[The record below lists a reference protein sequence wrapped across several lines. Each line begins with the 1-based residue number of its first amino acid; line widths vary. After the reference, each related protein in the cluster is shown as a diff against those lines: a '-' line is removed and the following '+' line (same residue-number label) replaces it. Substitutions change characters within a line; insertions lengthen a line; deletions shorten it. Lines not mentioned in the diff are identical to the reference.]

1 MHKLLKLAIPAAL
14 VAAGIGWWLTAPVTV
29 ADDAFDG
36 VTGEVDRGAVV
47 FTAAGC
53 ASCHAAPDAKDDAKL
68 LLAGGQRFPSDFGT
82 FLAPNIS
89 PDPEHGIGSW
99 ALRDL
104 ANALLHG
111 TSPEGAHYYPAF
123 PYTSYNKMADRDI
136 ADLWAYMQTLPA
148 SDTPSQPHEVGFPF
162 NIRRSLGGWKLL
174 FDRDDWVMAGDNLGA
189 DLTRGRYLVE
199 ALGHCAECH
208 TPRNALGGL
217 DRARWM
223 AGAPDPS
230 GEGRVPALTPDKL
243 SWSATDIAYYL
254 ETGFT
259 PEFDSAGGHMA
270 KVVSNTAKLA
280 KEDREAIAAYVKA
293 LDIPATPEPSTGY

>member
-1 MHKLLKLAIPAAL
+1 MRKLLKLLVLAAV
-14 VAAGIGWWLTAPVTV
+14 VAAGIGWFVTAPS
-29 ADDAFDG
+29 ALPNDAFDG
-36 VTGEVDRGAVV
+36 VSGDPARGETV

-53 ASCHAAPDAKDDAKL
+53 ASCHMAPGAEDEAKL
-68 LLAGGQRFPSDFGT
+68 VLAGGQRFPSPFGT

-89 PDPEHGIGSW
+89 MDPEHGIGDW
-99 ALRDL
+99 TARDL
-104 ANALLHG
+104 GNALLHG
-111 TSPEGAHYYPAF
+111 TSPDGQHYFPAF
-123 PYTSYNKMADRDI
+123 PYTSYAKMADRDI

-162 NIRRSLGGWKLL
+162 NIRRSLGGWKTL
-174 FDRDDWVMAGDNLGA
+174 FLKSDWVMQGDDLGPE
-189 DLTRGRYLVE
+189 LTRGRYLVE

-217 DRARWM
+217 DLNRWM

-230 GEGRVPALTPDKL
+230 GKGTIPALTPDKL
-243 SWSATDIAYYL
+243 TWSATDIAYYL

-270 KVVSNTAKLA
+270 HVVSNTAKLSA
-280 KEDREAIAAYVKA
+280 EDRTAIAAYVKA
-293 LDIPATPEPSTGY
+293 LEAPAKDQSSGY